1 MADFIKT
8 YFLDVIRFQYTD
20 FYGRA
25 SVRQFWYFA
34 LILFDLS
41 IIFIVIPT
49 GIIQFLVFL
58 VLFVPSL
65 AIVSR
70 RLHDANLSG
79 WFQLMYLVP
88 CIGWIIL
95 IVLLSLPSVDINK
108 FAKKEGSRAKK
119 RVSKEEKT
127 SFEKR
132 IRRHRKTD
140 LAAKMSKSKR
150 IEKER

>member
-8 YFLDVIRFQYTD
+8 YFWDVIRFHYAD

-34 LILFDLS
+34 LILFVLS

-49 GIIQFLVFL
+49 GSIQFLVFL
-58 VLFVPSL
+58 VLFIPSL

-95 IVLLSLPSVDINK
+95 IVLLSLPFILNLLKRKVQEPKRESQKKKRQVLEKEYEDIERQIQQLK
-108 FAKKEGSRAKK
+108 LVRAKG
-119 RVSKEEKT
+119 
-127 SFEKR
+127 
-132 IRRHRKTD
+132 
-140 LAAKMSKSKR
+140 
-150 IEKER
+150 